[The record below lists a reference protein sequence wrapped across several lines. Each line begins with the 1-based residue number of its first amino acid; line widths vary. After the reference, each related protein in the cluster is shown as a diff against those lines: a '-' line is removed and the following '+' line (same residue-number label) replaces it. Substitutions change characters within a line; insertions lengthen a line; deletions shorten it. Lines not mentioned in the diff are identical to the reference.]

1 MFKSKTVIKKLPKNM
16 PPPPKPGMVLVKK
29 KRAAPTS
36 SKNEEADAKK
46 KRIEDLKA
54 LESKMKSK
62 EFAFETTSLIW
73 RIFFAIKDEYENLI

>member
-1 MFKSKTVIKKLPKNM
+1 MIKKLPKNM

-62 EFAFETTSLIW
+62 QLAFETSSS
-73 RIFFAIKDEYENLI
+73 RCSIFLQSRKSNKSKINF

>member
-1 MFKSKTVIKKLPKNM
+1 MKAILFSKVKLIKKLPKNM

-29 KRAAPTS
+29 KRAAPS
-36 SKNEEADAKK
+36 SAKNEEADAKK

-62 EFAFETTSLIW
+62 QFAFETTSLI
-73 RIFFAIKDEYENLI
+73 